1 MHLSPTVWGV
11 LLAAGAGRRF
21 AEQQPGQDKLL
32 CPLPNGSTLLSQS
45 AAALQAHC
53 EQMVV
58 VLPTNQ
64 PLRDEIVMAL
74 GVPYTYN
81 PDANQ
86 GMGSSLAV
94 GAHYLQQ
101 LGQRNQPPALVL
113 VALADMPWI
122 KPCSYQAIIK
132 GLSHEH
138 AATTQRSQ
146 HDSINQ
152 PSTVKQQ
159 GNANQP
165 DEPKPHHNA
174 KQPPPKRIA
183 APVYGQQ
190 RGHPVAFCW
199 SLIDALAEQ
208 QGDQGARNL
217 LKQYGCLEVAVND
230 PGIVHDID
238 N

>member
-132 GLSHEH
+132 GLSHER
-138 AATTQRSQ
+138 AATTR
-146 HDSINQ
+146 
-152 PSTVKQQ
+152 
-159 GNANQP
+159 
-165 DEPKPHHNA
+165 
-174 KQPPPKRIA
+174 RIA

-238 N
+238 RPTDLSPP